1 MALANLVA
9 ALIPRTVRMSGEMA
23 LSETRISDYALIGD
37 CMTAALVGRGGSI
50 DWLCW
55 PRFDSGACFAA
66 LLGTPDHGRW
76 LMAPVEASQSVRRFY
91 RGDSLVL
98 ETVFRVGEGEVAVI
112 DFMASNAGSSTV
124 IRLVEGRAGTVAM
137 RMELV
142 LRFDY
147 GAAVPWVSRLEDGH
161 DLVAIAGPDMVV
173 LRCPVASQGEDMRT
187 VSEFEVTAGQ
197 RLAFTLSHGPSHLPP
212 PPPPDALAMLAATE
226 REWADW
232 NRINSYS
239 GPHRA
244 LVQRSLITLKA
255 LTYAPTGGIVAAPT
269 TSLPEQLG
277 GVRNWDYRYC
287 WLRDATLTLLAFMRC
302 SYFEEAAA
310 WRDWLHRSVAGSPD
324 QIQIMYG
331 IAGERR
337 LPEWELPGLPGFQN
351 SAPVRVGNDAAGQL
365 QLDVYGEVMNA
376 MHQARA
382 GGLAG
387 APASW
392 SLEVSLVEH
401 LEQIWQ
407 EPDEGIWE
415 TRGGRKLFTFSRAMA
430 WVAVDRA
437 IQSAETFALP
447 APLERWR
454 TLRETMH
461 ATICERGFNTEARSF
476 VSVFDGDEYD
486 ASLLLLPT
494 MGFLPASDPRI
505 QGTVAA
511 VERHL
516 LVDGFVR
523 RYDTKAS
530 GGDGLPPGE
539 GVFLACS
546 FWLAQAY
553 ALMGRRAEALAL
565 FERLVGLANDVGLM
579 SEEYDS
585 DTGQLV
591 GNFPQA
597 FSHVALIAT
606 ALALDDNAPVEA
618 ARPA

>member
-1 MALANLVA
+1 
-9 ALIPRTVRMSGEMA
+9 MA
-23 LSETRISDYALIGD
+23 LSETRITDYALIGD
-37 CMTAALVGRGGSI
+37 CITAALVGRDGSI

-55 PRFDSGACFAA
+55 PRFDSAACFAA

-76 LMAPVEASQSVRRFY
+76 LMAPVEAPQSVERSY
-91 RGDSLVL
+91 RDGSLVL
-98 ETVFRVGEGEVAVI
+98 ETVFRVGESEVAVI
-112 DFMASNAGSSTV
+112 DFMAVNAGNSTV
-124 IRLVEGRAGTVAM
+124 IRLVEGRVGVVTM

-147 GAAVPWVSRLEDGH
+147 GASVPWVSRIDGSH
-161 DLVAIAGPDMVV
+161 DLIAIAGPDMVV

-187 VSEFEVTAGQ
+187 VSEFDVTAGQ
-197 RLAFTLSHGPSHLPP
+197 TLAFALSHGASHLSP

-226 REWADW
+226 QEWADW
-232 NRINSYS
+232 GRISSYS
-239 GPHRA
+239 GQHRA
-244 LVQRSLITLKA
+244 VVQRSLITLKA

-287 WLRDATLTLLAFMRC
+287 WLRDATLTLFAFMRC
-302 SYFEEAAA
+302 SYFEEAVA

-337 LPEWELPGLPGFQN
+337 LSEWELPWLPGFQN

-376 MHQARA
+376 LHQARM

-415 TRGGRKLFTFSRAMA
+415 TRGGRELFTFSRVMA

-437 IQSAETFALP
+437 IQSAEAFALP

-454 TLRETMH
+454 ALRETMH

-476 VSVFDGDEYD
+476 VSVFDGHDYD
-486 ASLLLLPT
+486 ASLLLLPIA
-494 MGFLPASDPRI
+494 GFLPADDPRI

-511 VERHL
+511 IERNL

-523 RYDTKAS
+523 RYDTEAS

-553 ALMGRRAEALAL
+553 AMMGRRAEALAL
-565 FERLVGLANDVGLM
+565 FDRLVGLANDVGLM
-579 SEEYDS
+579 SEEYDPAS
-585 DTGQLV
+585 GQSV

-597 FSHVALIAT
+597 FSHVALITT
-606 ALALDDNAPVEA
+606 ALALDDNALTEA
-618 ARPA
+618 PYPAA